1 MKSKL
6 IFGIFLLGTSLLVIA
21 AGPSD
26 DSKVD
31 PTKLIALENAWN
43 LAQLHRDARAL
54 DSLVADTFVY
64 TDYDGTVM
72 NKTQFMADIKD
83 PSYTPTFVVNEGE
96 KVFPYQKAAV
106 VIGTYHTKGTY
117 RGKPYEHYGRFTDTW
132 LYEGGMW
139 RCVASHTN
147 LLDNK
152 K

>member
-6 IFGIFLLGTSLLVIA
+6 GLMILLLVTGSLLIA
-21 AGPSD
+21 AGPSEET
-26 DSKVD
+26 KVD
-31 PTKLIALENAWN
+31 QTRLIALENAWN

-54 DSLVADTFVY
+54 DSLISETFVY

-72 NKTQFMADIKD
+72 NKAEFMADIKD
-83 PSYTPTFVVNEGE
+83 PSYTPTFVANENE
-96 KVFPYQKAAV
+96 KVIPYHNAAV
-106 VIGTYHTKGTY
+106 VIGMYHTRGTY

-132 LYEGGMW
+132 LYEAGLW

-147 LLDNK
+147 LLDK